1 MISIPKSYGTEA
13 AILRRVIKPH
23 ERNLSATAARAL
35 LQLDFEDTDR
45 RRMHELAIKNQDDAL
60 SADERADLQA
70 YLHVGMV
77 LDLLHSKA
85 TLALKRPAARR

>member
-1 MISIPKSYGTEA
+1 MISIPSSYGTEA

-23 ERNLSATAARAL
+23 EQNLLATAARAL
-35 LQLDFEDTDR
+35 LKLDFDDSDR
-45 RRMHELAIKNQDDAL
+45 RRMHELAMKNQDDSL
-60 SADERADLQA
+60 SGDERADLQA

-85 TLALKRPAARR
+85 TSVLG